1 MALSDT
7 AEYWWDVKSSRVYN
21 GPKFIHLKG
30 MECGHY
36 HVAESNKLIDVDCH
50 ACIKKINETPELKQR
65 LEQSIKS
72 REDHKFRFGKCEC
85 GCAMTI
91 RKNRRTNQEFLGCI
105 NYPNCKRT
113 RAVAKKI

>member
-7 AEYWWDVKSSRVYN
+7 AEYWFDVKSRRAYN

-50 ACIKKINETPELKQR
+50 VCVRKINETPELKQR

-72 REDHKFRFGKCEC
+72 REEHKFRFGKCEC
-85 GCAMTI
+85 GSPMCE
-91 RKNRRTNQEFLGCI
+91 RTNKKTGEKFLGCLQ
-105 NYPNCKRT
+105 YPKCKNT
-113 RAVAKKI
+113 KSIKLK